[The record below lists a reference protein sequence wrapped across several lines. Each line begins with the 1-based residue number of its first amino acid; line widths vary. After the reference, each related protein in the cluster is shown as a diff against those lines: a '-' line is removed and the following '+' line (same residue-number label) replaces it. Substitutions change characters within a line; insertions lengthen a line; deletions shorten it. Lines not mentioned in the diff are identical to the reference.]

1 MPTLA
6 DSIAALVGA
15 DPQELRLHHATN
27 HVRRIS
33 GARGSVLVKTFTSD
47 RPYRQELRAYT
58 EWRPHLPEQT
68 AELLAADDE
77 SRALVFTFVEGA
89 APLTDTL
96 SRQAECTAHWHAGR
110 FLRALHDIPLPDPD
124 PLPLADAII
133 KRYEAWR
140 SRVTPHLAPAE
151 LTALTAL
158 APTIPR
164 LFADATRVWTHRDF
178 TPRNWLARGSHDH
191 TRSLTVVDFEHA
203 RPDTPLADFL
213 KVAAE
218 LWPTRPD
225 LEDSLLSGYGRDLT
239 ASERAQLQILV
250 ALHAMATLAWAHTHR
265 DPTFLAAGRTA
276 LAAAL
281 A

>member
-6 DSIAALVGA
+6 DHIAALVGA
-15 DPQELRLHHATN
+15 DPQEQRLHHATN

-58 EWRPHLPEQT
+58 EWRPHLSEQT
-68 AELLAADDE
+68 ATLLHADDE
-77 SRALVFTFVEGA
+77 SRALVLTFVDGA
-89 APLTDTL
+89 APLTDTI

-110 FLRALHDIPLPDPD
+110 FLRALHAIPLPEPD
-124 PLPLADAII
+124 PLPLVDAII
-133 KRYEAWR
+133 KRYESWR
-140 SRVTPHLAPAE
+140 RRVAPHLAPAE
-151 LTALTAL
+151 LAALTAL
-158 APTIPR
+158 AHNIPP
-164 LFADATRVWTHRDF
+164 LFADTTRAWAHRDF
-178 TPRNWLARGSHDH
+178 TPRNWLARGTHDH
-191 TRSLTVVDFEHA
+191 TTSLTVVDFEHA
-203 RPDTPLADFL
+203 RPDTPLADL
-213 KVAAE
+213 YKIAAE

-225 LEDSLLSGYGRDLT
+225 LEESLLTGYGRDLT
-239 ASERAQLQILV
+239 ASERAQLKILV